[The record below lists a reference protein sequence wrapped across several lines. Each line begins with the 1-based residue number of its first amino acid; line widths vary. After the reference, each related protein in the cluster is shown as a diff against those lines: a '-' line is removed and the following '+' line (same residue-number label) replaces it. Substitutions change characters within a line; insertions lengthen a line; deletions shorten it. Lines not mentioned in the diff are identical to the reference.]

1 MESDERYQIA
11 AQCGLLSDLTAE
23 ERWRLASVGMVM
35 HFPPGTVVLQEGA
48 PGSSLCIIGNGRVEV
63 RKGGRKIT
71 ELGPGELLGE
81 MALFNKSIRTAEV
94 RALELARVLFIQGT
108 AFIALVQQG
117 DAGARRMAEKL
128 RALAVERHQAQVAA
142 ASTPDVETPAAE
154 RESATA
160 EVPEQEPEPSAPSD
174 SSSAFVP
181 PDFTQG

>member
-11 AQCGLLSDLTAE
+11 AQCGLLSDLTTE

-48 PGSSLCIIGNGRVEV
+48 PGSSLCIVGNGRLEV
-63 RKGGRKIT
+63 RKAGRKIA
-71 ELGPGELLGE
+71 ELGPGDLLGE

-128 RALAVERHQAQVAA
+128 RTLAVQRHQGQTAAVSAPEDEPAA
-142 ASTPDVETPAAE
+142 AEPQPPV
-154 RESATA
+154 
-160 EVPEQEPEPSAPSD
+160 EPEPAPAEPAKSAGD
-174 SSSAFVP
+174 FVP
-181 PDFTQG
+181 PDFTHE